1 MEDVL
6 RVYMRRYD
14 PRFPQVCL
22 DEISKQLLQDSR
34 EGLPPRPGDLEKY
47 DYEYSRHGVC
57 NLFLVCEPL
66 AGKRYVK
73 VTERRTKVDFAHF
86 VRELI
91 DVHYPTAEKIV
102 LVMDNLNT
110 HTPASFYEAF
120 APEEAERLCEKL
132 EIHYTPKHGSWLNMA
147 EIELS
152 VLSGHPLKQRIS
164 NQAELEREVM
174 AWQAT
179 RNQKAVKVDWRFTT
193 ADARIKL
200 KHLYPS
206 HED

>member
-120 APEEAERLCEKL
+120 APEEAVLRYAAEFVVGHVDRVGF
-132 EIHYTPKHGSWLNMA
+132 GSQ
-147 EIELS
+147 
-152 VLSGHPLKQRIS
+152 P
-164 NQAELEREVM
+164 
-174 AWQAT
+174 
-179 RNQKAVKVDWRFTT
+179 
-193 ADARIKL
+193 
-200 KHLYPS
+200 
-206 HED
+206 